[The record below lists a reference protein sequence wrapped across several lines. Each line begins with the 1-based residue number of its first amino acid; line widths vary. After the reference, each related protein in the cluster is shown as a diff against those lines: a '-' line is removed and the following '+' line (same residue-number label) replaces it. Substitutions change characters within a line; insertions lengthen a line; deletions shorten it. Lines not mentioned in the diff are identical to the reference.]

1 MNLQPSINPFQSLK
15 SALDYVSKTP
25 VLEVDVDLVEQL
37 VQHHEY
43 NGDPDEECPYESAMR
58 GDLEVYLDTA
68 MDMQESFEALIDELH
83 GVPAGD
89 PRDNDILMRVHELK
103 QRYAKK

>member
-1 MNLQPSINPFQSLK
+1 MNLKPSINPFQSLK
-15 SALDYVSKTP
+15 SAVDYINKTP
-25 VLEVDVDLVEQL
+25 VLEADVDLVEQL

-68 MDMQESFEALIDELH
+68 MDIQASFEALIDELH

-89 PRDNDILMRVHELK
+89 PCDNAILLRLLELE
-103 QRYAKK
+103 QRYSKK